1 MFNEAECPFRGIG
14 QNIKSSIFDENETR
28 KNQTYED
35 VDSEGDYE
43 PNIIQNGTQF
53 HIINRAHR
61 YGNLFSKQ
69 IKNVKSQI
77 EKE

>member
-43 PNIIQNGTQF
+43 PNIIQNGT
-53 HIINRAHR
+53 
-61 YGNLFSKQ
+61 
-69 IKNVKSQI
+69 
-77 EKE
+77 